1 MSQEQLRSKISV
13 VVPVCE
19 RVENTVENYK
29 EYRAAVEQL
38 GLDFEFIYAI
48 NPQYSYIA
56 DALRKIAEKDEN
68 LKLLELSRDYGEGT
82 VLQSAFDHVTGD
94 MTLILPPYKQV
105 ILAELPKMFSALE
118 NADIVLATRWPRLDS
133 KFKQF
138 QTRLFSKLVA
148 KLTQQK
154 YSDSGCNIRLLKSE
168 IVKELNLYG
177 DQHRFL
183 NLIAYELGYIPVEVN
198 LQQAPENIA
207 RKQHKPGVYLR
218 RLLDLLTIVFLT
230 KFNKKPLRF
239 FGIIGSSSMALGIIG
254 LFYIAYERLLL
265 DVGAADRPL
274 LVLTSLFLVL
284 GIQLIGI
291 GLIGETIIFTH
302 ADQNKEYRIKRI
314 IN

>member
-1 MSQEQLRSKISV
+1 MSQEKTRKKISV

-19 RVENTVENYK
+19 YAENTVKNFS
-29 EYRAAVEQL
+29 EYRDAVKL
-38 GLDFEFIYAI
+38 LADDFEFIYAI
-48 NPQYSYIA
+48 NPQHNHIA
-56 DALRKIAEKDEN
+56 DAMREIAKDDKY

-94 MTLILPPYKQV
+94 ITLILPPYKQV
-105 ILAELPKMFSALE
+105 ALEELPKMILALE
-118 NADIVLATRWPRLDS
+118 NADIVLACRWPRLDS
-133 KFKQF
+133 KFKQV
-138 QTRLFSKLVA
+138 QTRLFSKMME
-148 KLTQQK
+148 KLTNQK

-168 IVKELNLYG
+168 VVKELNLYG

-183 NLIAYELGYIPVEVN
+183 HLIAYELGYIPVEVN
-198 LQQAPENIA
+198 LRQAQENVK
-207 RKQHKPGVYLR
+207 RKQHKPGIYLR
-218 RLLDLLTIVFLT
+218 RLLDVLTIVFLT

-239 FGIIGSSSMALGIIG
+239 FGILGSSSMAFGLLG
-254 LFYIAYERLLL
+254 LLYITYERIFL
-265 DVGAADRPL
+265 DIGAADRPL

-302 ADQNKEYRIKRI
+302 AGQNKEYRIKRI